1 VAELLVVEELEEE
14 VVDEEVVTL
23 LDEDEVCAVYVL
35 ELEDVLVVEVV
46 TVTWLAHVKLAVAK
60 IKGP

>member
-1 VAELLVVEELEEE
+1 VLLVVEEIE
-14 VVDEEVVTL
+14 VVVEEDAWMLV
-23 LDEDEVCAVYVL
+23 LDVAEVCAVVVP
-35 ELEDVLVVEVV
+35 ELEVVLLVEVV

>member
-1 VAELLVVEELEEE
+1 MLLVVEEIE
-14 VVDEEVVTL
+14 VVVEEDAWMLV
-23 LDEDEVCAVYVL
+23 LDVAEVCAVVVP
-35 ELEDVLVVEVV
+35 ELEVVLLVEVV

>member
-1 VAELLVVEELEEE
+1 VVELLVVEELEEE

-23 LDEDEVCAVYVL
+23 LDEDEACAVDVL
-35 ELEDVLVVEVV
+35 ELEEVLLVEVV

>member
-1 VAELLVVEELEEE
+1 MVEEIDVVVEE
-14 VVDEEVVTL
+14 DDWL
-23 LDEDEVCAVYVL
+23 LVLDVDEVCAVVVL
-35 ELEDVLVVEVV
+35 ELEEVLLVEVV